1 MLWELSVTEQRY
13 RAVLEVRAGV
23 PVTEVASRYGVSRQ
37 TVHAWLSRYR
47 DEGPSG
53 LADRSHKVHQ
63 HPWQIPAD
71 VESAVCELR
80 RAHPKWGPKR
90 LVFEMDRR
98 GYGTVTRS
106 TVYRVLVRNSL
117 VEPKSRKGR
126 RQDYRRWERPVAM
139 QLWQPAV
146 TARPGPADG
155 PEGEIATRID
165 DHSPYF
171 VIAPTGPPAPP

>member
-13 RAVLEVRAGV
+13 RAVLEVKAGV

-37 TVHAWLSRYR
+37 SVHAWLRRYR

-63 HPWQIPAD
+63 HPWQIPPE

-90 LVFEMDRR
+90 LEIGRAHVCTPV
-98 GYGTVTRS
+98 TV
-106 TVYRVLVRNSL
+106 
-117 VEPKSRKGR
+117 PSR
-126 RQDYRRWERPVAM
+126 
-139 QLWQPAV
+139 
-146 TARPGPADG
+146 
-155 PEGEIATRID
+155 
-165 DHSPYF
+165 
-171 VIAPTGPPAPP
+171 